1 MKMTKKRVTA
11 IALLLAMV
19 LNLFSPYTNIVL
31 AAPGTDIDS
40 LPKPSVVLAIN
51 DYIESDGA
59 IDVAI
64 GLTGNYLGRGATVHV
79 KWDKTKLT
87 PATLGRKGYSET
99 TSVVDW
105 LTDGGTFHAAGD
117 DSLTSWTVATTKSGW
132 NLENGTAH
140 IASADTSGKGV
151 NPSLIKADAEWAEPA
166 AKYNGFAPFI
176 IFSFLVPD
184 GMTSE
189 EILTEGLIE
198 IEYLD
203 LIVGTEKANYYDL
216 SLVNYDGL
224 AEADE
229 ITGVEIKTVNGK
241 EVPTDGTKLNVK
253 YGENVE
259 IGATILHSNADKNE
273 EKTFTLGTDN
283 EVAWKTGGN
292 DLGNA
297 EIELNYG
304 EGDDAQTDTVA
315 VNVQDYI
322 KGITLNKETV
332 EVDYGTELKNLG
344 VTYQIEYGKAQK
356 STAKSITDGVTLTP
370 NYDGTKSQKYTVTYT
385 DTDDTLY
392 KDETNTYSKELTVNL
407 KDTITGVT
415 ITKVNGVSVTEGTT
429 NSVPYQ
435 ENATVEV
442 SIEHSM
448 NGTETKTYTVGTN
461 NEVAW
466 DVTPTNGLGN
476 GQLSVTVGE
485 ETATVAVN
493 VKDYVES
500 ITLNKESVTADK
512 ETELAD
518 LGVTYTVNYAK
529 AGAKEAKS
537 ITDGVT
543 INPAYDSSKS
553 NQTLTVTY
561 ADNDENSYSNGKTFD
576 KTLNVTLNEPAD
588 EITGVEIKKVN
599 GIEVTE
605 GSTTDIPYQ
614 ANTTVEVLVKH
625 SVEADE
631 TKTYTVGTNNE
642 VAWDVT
648 PTNGLGNGQLS
659 VTVGEETATVAVN
672 VKDYVE
678 SITLN
683 KESVTADKETELAD
697 LGVTYTVNY
706 AKAGAKEA
714 KSITDGVTINPAY
727 DSSKSN
733 QTLTVTY
740 TDNDGN
746 SYSNG
751 KTFDKTLN
759 VTLNEKE
766 IPEKVIGFTLNK
778 TSVTAD
784 KGTELKDLGV
794 TYTVNYLKT
803 GEQAAKSITD
813 GIVKIS
819 PAYDSNKESQT
830 LTITYTDNTEGSET
844 KGQDFTETLTITLN
858 EKETPIDPPVEKDFV
873 TGIKLNKTSVTGE
886 IGDSWS
892 DIAKGITYTVNYS
905 KAGAKSPKSIT
916 DGIVKISPS
925 YDSNKESQTLTITYT
940 DNDAESST
948 NGQAFTETLSIK
960 LNEKETP
967 IDPPVEKDFVTGIK
981 LNKTSVTG
989 EIGDS
994 WSDIAKGITYTVN
1007 YSKAGAKSPK
1017 SITDGIVKI
1026 SPSYDSNK
1034 ESQTLTITYTDNDA
1048 ESSTNGQTFTTTL
1061 SIILNKKQIPV
1072 DPPVE
1077 KDYVTGIKLSKTSVT
1092 GEIGDS
1098 WSDIAKGIT
1107 YTVNYSKAGAK
1118 SPKSITDGI
1127 VKISPSYDSNK
1138 ESQTLTITYTDND
1151 AESSTNGQ
1159 TFTTTLSIKLNE
1171 KETPIEPVD
1180 PGDNKEDNQKPNDN
1194 KENNNNGNNNSNNNN
1209 GNNNSSNSN
1218 TTNNNSTTIIKY
1230 ITTTTGPTETT
1241 STDKE
1246 DEMKELEEKN
1256 KELEEKVNELEA
1268 TIKEQKEEDKKD
1280 TDELPTATLGVQ
1292 DKKDTSISDKLYL
1305 IGLLILATGML
1316 ALLLTRKNAK
1326 IYALVDG
1333 KERLIGKV
1341 KVHDENTMID
1351 VNKYLN
1357 GDTYNKHIK
1366 VVLNKE
1372 ISNKLDG
1379 KEIHI
1384 KYKDQTT
1391 KSKVNYADDNYKID
1405 VK

>member
-297 EIELNYG
+297 EIELTYG

-415 ITKVNGVSVTEGTT
+415 ITKVNGVS
-429 NSVPYQ
+429 
-435 ENATVEV
+435 
-442 SIEHSM
+442 
-448 NGTETKTYTVGTN
+448 
-461 NEVAW
+461 
-466 DVTPTNGLGN
+466 
-476 GQLSVTVGE
+476 
-485 ETATVAVN
+485 
-493 VKDYVES
+493 
-500 ITLNKESVTADK
+500 
-512 ETELAD
+512 
-518 LGVTYTVNYAK
+518 
-529 AGAKEAKS
+529 
-537 ITDGVT
+537 
-543 INPAYDSSKS
+543 
-553 NQTLTVTY
+553 
-561 ADNDENSYSNGKTFD
+561 
-576 KTLNVTLNEPAD
+576 
-588 EITGVEIKKVN
+588 
-599 GIEVTE
+599 VTE

-948 NGQAFTETLSIK
+948 NGQ
-960 LNEKETP
+960 
-967 IDPPVEKDFVTGIK
+967 
-981 LNKTSVTG
+981 
-989 EIGDS
+989 
-994 WSDIAKGITYTVN
+994 
-1007 YSKAGAKSPK
+1007 
-1017 SITDGIVKI
+1017 
-1026 SPSYDSNK
+1026 
-1034 ESQTLTITYTDNDA
+1034 
-1048 ESSTNGQTFTTTL
+1048 TFTTTL

-1107 YTVNYSKAGAK
+1107 YTVTYSKAGAK

-1138 ESQTLTITYTDND
+1138 ENQTLTITYTDND

>member
-561 ADNDENSYSNGKTFD
+561 
-576 KTLNVTLNEPAD
+576 
-588 EITGVEIKKVN
+588 
-599 GIEVTE
+599 
-605 GSTTDIPYQ
+605 
-614 ANTTVEVLVKH
+614 
-625 SVEADE
+625 
-631 TKTYTVGTNNE
+631 
-642 VAWDVT
+642 
-648 PTNGLGNGQLS
+648 
-659 VTVGEETATVAVN
+659 
-672 VKDYVE
+672 
-678 SITLN
+678 
-683 KESVTADKETELAD
+683 
-697 LGVTYTVNY
+697 
-706 AKAGAKEA
+706 
-714 KSITDGVTINPAY
+714 
-727 DSSKSN
+727 
-733 QTLTVTY
+733 

-948 NGQAFTETLSIK
+948 NGE
-960 LNEKETP
+960 
-967 IDPPVEKDFVTGIK
+967 
-981 LNKTSVTG
+981 
-989 EIGDS
+989 
-994 WSDIAKGITYTVN
+994 
-1007 YSKAGAKSPK
+1007 
-1017 SITDGIVKI
+1017 
-1026 SPSYDSNK
+1026 
-1034 ESQTLTITYTDNDA
+1034 
-1048 ESSTNGQTFTTTL
+1048 TFTTTL

-1107 YTVNYSKAGAK
+1107 YTVTYSKAGAK

-1138 ESQTLTITYTDND
+1138 ENQTLTITYTDND

>member
-415 ITKVNGVSVTEGTT
+415 ITKVNGVPVTEGTT
-429 NSVPYQ
+429 NNVPYQ
-435 ENATVEV
+435 ENTTVEV

-466 DVTPTNGLGN
+466 DVTPANGLGN

-512 ETELAD
+512 ETELKD

-683 KESVTADKETELAD
+683 KESVTADK
-697 LGVTYTVNY
+697 
-706 AKAGAKEA
+706 
-714 KSITDGVTINPAY
+714 
-727 DSSKSN
+727 
-733 QTLTVTY
+733 
-740 TDNDGN
+740 
-746 SYSNG
+746 
-751 KTFDKTLN
+751 
-759 VTLNEKE
+759 
-766 IPEKVIGFTLNK
+766 
-778 TSVTAD
+778 
-784 KGTELKDLGV
+784 GTELKDLGV

-892 DIAKGITYTVNYS
+892 DIAKGITYTVTYS

-925 YDSNKESQTLTITYT
+925 YDSNKE
-940 DNDAESST
+940 N
-948 NGQAFTETLSIK
+948 
-960 LNEKETP
+960 
-967 IDPPVEKDFVTGIK
+967 
-981 LNKTSVTG
+981 
-989 EIGDS
+989 
-994 WSDIAKGITYTVN
+994 
-1007 YSKAGAKSPK
+1007 
-1017 SITDGIVKI
+1017 
-1026 SPSYDSNK
+1026 
-1034 ESQTLTITYTDNDA
+1034 QTLTITYTDNDA

-1107 YTVNYSKAGAK
+1107 YTVTYSKAGAK

-1138 ESQTLTITYTDND
+1138 ENQTLTITYTDND

>member
-297 EIELNYG
+297 EIELTYG

-448 NGTETKTYTVGTN
+448 NGT
-461 NEVAW
+461 
-466 DVTPTNGLGN
+466 
-476 GQLSVTVGE
+476 
-485 ETATVAVN
+485 
-493 VKDYVES
+493 
-500 ITLNKESVTADK
+500 
-512 ETELAD
+512 
-518 LGVTYTVNYAK
+518 
-529 AGAKEAKS
+529 
-537 ITDGVT
+537 
-543 INPAYDSSKS
+543 
-553 NQTLTVTY
+553 
-561 ADNDENSYSNGKTFD
+561 
-576 KTLNVTLNEPAD
+576 
-588 EITGVEIKKVN
+588 
-599 GIEVTE
+599 
-605 GSTTDIPYQ
+605 
-614 ANTTVEVLVKH
+614 
-625 SVEADE
+625 E

-1034 ESQTLTITYTDNDA
+1034 EN
-1048 ESSTNGQTFTTTL
+1048 
-1061 SIILNKKQIPV
+1061 
-1072 DPPVE
+1072 
-1077 KDYVTGIKLSKTSVT
+1077 
-1092 GEIGDS
+1092 
-1098 WSDIAKGIT
+1098 
-1107 YTVNYSKAGAK
+1107 
-1118 SPKSITDGI
+1118 
-1127 VKISPSYDSNK
+1127 
-1138 ESQTLTITYTDND
+1138 QTLTITYTDND